1 MRTLFVCLLIAGA
14 VLGAPAHAR
23 SRTSSPLL
31 GRWAVDVSRLPI
43 PPAARPK
50 GVTIIFSDA
59 DQGKLTMEVD
69 IIDAGGAE
77 IHSTGTAAFDGISVP
92 VKGSPEADIVA
103 MKRPQPDVLVVALG
117 KGGIPA
123 STRIYAAAADGKTM
137 VETAVYFGSDGLPI
151 MRTNYF
157 TRVR

>member
-1 MRTLFVCLLIAGA
+1 MRALFVFLLIAGA
-14 VLGAPAHAR
+14 VLGTPAHAR
-23 SRTSSPLL
+23 SSTDSPLL
-31 GRWAVDVSRLPI
+31 GRWAVDVARLPI

-50 GVTIIFSDA
+50 GVTITFGDA
-59 DQGKLTMEVD
+59 GQGKLTMEVD

-77 IHSTGTAAFDGISVP
+77 IHSTGTAAPDGVSVP
-92 VKGSPEADIVA
+92 VTGSPEADIVA

-123 STRIYAAAADGKTM
+123 STRIYAAAADGRTM

>member
-1 MRTLFVCLLIAGA
+1 MRALLVFLLLAGA

-23 SRTSSPLL
+23 SSTDSPLF

-50 GVTIIFSDA
+50 GVTIDFSDA
-59 DQGKLTMEVD
+59 GQGKLTMEVD
-69 IIDAGGAE
+69 IIDASGAE
-77 IHSTGTAAFDGISVP
+77 IRSTGTAALDGSAVP
-92 VKGSPEADIVA
+92 VKGSPEADTAA
-103 MKRPQPDVLVVALG
+103 MKRPQPGVLVVALG

-123 STRIYAAAADGKTM
+123 STRIYAAAADGRTM

>member
-1 MRTLFVCLLIAGA
+1 MRTLFVFLLITGA

-23 SRTSSPLL
+23 SLTGSPLL
-31 GRWAVDVSRLPI
+31 GKWAVDVSRLPV
-43 PPAARPK
+43 PLAARPK
-50 GVTIIFSDA
+50 GVTITFSDA
-59 DQGKLTMEVD
+59 GQGKLTMEVD
-69 IIDAGGAE
+69 IVDAGGAE
-77 IHSTGTAAFDGISVP
+77 IHSTGTAALDGSSAHVE
-92 VKGSPEADIVA
+92 GSPEADIAA
-103 MKRPQPDVLVVALG
+103 MKLPQPGVLVLALG

-123 STRIYAAAADGKTM
+123 STRIYAATADGKTM